1 MLASPSALIWH
12 RLPLDFILRNGA
24 KVAKR
29 AALVTGG
36 SGGIGLAIAR
46 RLAEN
51 GYAVTISARRED
63 KLLKAAE
70 GLADDD
76 LKVEAVV
83 ADLTSEEAV
92 VELVAEHER
101 QWGRLDCLV
110 NNAGIGIGQ
119 SIDQI
124 QARHFDLQIAVNLRA
139 LMVATRES
147 VNLLK
152 RAGEEHGKA
161 LIVNLASLAGVE
173 SPPWLSVYGA
183 TKAAV
188 IGFSKSTQKE
198 LAGTGVAVT
207 ALCPGFVATGMSE
220 FAQEAVPAE
229 EMMQP
234 EDIAEAVSF
243 LLKVSPAC
251 AVPEL
256 IMARPVAGPD
266 SQGM

>member
-1 MLASPSALIWH
+1 M
-12 RLPLDFILRNGA
+12 
-24 KVAKR
+24 AKR

-46 RLAEN
+46 RLAES
-51 GYAVTISARRED
+51 GYAVTISGRREE

-70 GLADDD
+70 GLANDD

-83 ADLTSEEAV
+83 ADVTSEEAV
-92 VELVAEHER
+92 VELVKEHKR

-119 SIDQI
+119 PIDQI
-124 QARHFDLQIAVNLRA
+124 QTKHFDLQVGVNLRA
-139 LMVATRES
+139 LMVGTRES
-147 VNLLK
+147 MGMLK
-152 RAGEEHGKA
+152 KAGEEHGKA
-161 LIVNLASLAGVE
+161 LIVNLASIAGID

-198 LAGTGVAVT
+198 LAGTGVTVT
-207 ALCPGFVATGMSE
+207 ALCPGFVATEMSE
-220 FAQEAVPAE
+220 FAQQAIPAE

-234 EDIAEAVSF
+234 EDLAEAVSF

-266 SQGM
+266 TQGM

>member
-1 MLASPSALIWH
+1 M
-12 RLPLDFILRNGA
+12 
-24 KVAKR
+24 AKR

-46 RLAEN
+46 RLAES
-51 GYAVTISARRED
+51 GYAVTISGRREE
-63 KLLKAAE
+63 KLLRAAE
-70 GLADDD
+70 SLADDD

-83 ADLTSEEAV
+83 ADVTSEEAV
-92 VELVAEHER
+92 VELIAEHKR

-119 SIDQI
+119 TIDQI
-124 QARHFDLQIAVNLRA
+124 QTKHLDLQMAVNLRA

-147 VNLLK
+147 IDLLK
-152 RAGEEHGKA
+152 KAGSEHGKA
-161 LIVNLASLAGVE
+161 LIVNLASIAGIE

-183 TKAAV
+183 TKAAT
-188 IGFSKSTQKE
+188 IAFSRSTQKE
-198 LAGTGVAVT
+198 LTGSGVAVT
-207 ALCPGFVATGMSE
+207 ALCPGFVATDMTE
-220 FAQEAVPAE
+220 FARETVPAE

-234 EDIAEAVSF
+234 GDIAEAVSF

-256 IMARPVAGPD
+256 VMSRPVAGPD
-266 SQGM
+266 TQGM

>member
-1 MLASPSALIWH
+1 M
-12 RLPLDFILRNGA
+12 
-24 KVAKR
+24 AKR

-46 RLAEN
+46 RLAES
-51 GYAVTISARRED
+51 GYAVTISGRREE
-63 KLLKAAE
+63 KLLKAAA

-83 ADLTSEEAV
+83 ADVTSEEAV
-92 VELVAEHER
+92 VELIAEHRR

-119 SIDQI
+119 PIDQI
-124 QARHFDLQIAVNLRA
+124 QAKHLDLQVAVNLRS
-139 LMVATRES
+139 LVLATRES
-147 VNLLK
+147 IDLLK
-152 RAGEEHGKA
+152 KAGEEHGKA

-198 LAGTGVAVT
+198 LSGTGVAVT
-207 ALCPGFVATGMSE
+207 AICPGFVATEMTE
-220 FAQEAVPAE
+220 FVREAVPAD

-234 EDIAEAVSF
+234 GDLAEAVSF
-243 LLKVSPAC
+243 LLSTSPAC

-256 IMARPVAGPD
+256 VMARPVAGPD
-266 SQGM
+266 TQGM

>member
-1 MLASPSALIWH
+1 M
-12 RLPLDFILRNGA
+12 
-24 KVAKR
+24 AKR

-46 RLAEN
+46 RLAET
-51 GYAVTISARRED
+51 GYAVTISGRREE

-83 ADLTSEEAV
+83 ADVTSEDAV
-92 VELVAEHER
+92 VELVAEHKR

-119 SIDQI
+119 PLDQI
-124 QARHFDLQIAVNLRA
+124 QTKHLDLQVAVNLRA

-147 VNLLK
+147 VGMLK
-152 RAGEEHGKA
+152 TAGEEHGKA
-161 LIVNLASLAGVE
+161 LIVNLASIAGIE

-207 ALCPGFVATGMSE
+207 ALCPGFVATEMTE
-220 FAQEAVPAE
+220 FVREAIPAE

-256 IMARPVAGPD
+256 VLSRPVAGVD
-266 SQGM
+266 TQGM

>member
-1 MLASPSALIWH
+1 
-12 RLPLDFILRNGA
+12 
-24 KVAKR
+24 VAKR

-46 RLAEN
+46 RLAES
-51 GYAVTISARRED
+51 GYAVTISGRQED
-63 KLLKAAE
+63 KLLRAAE

-83 ADLTSEEAV
+83 ADVTSEEAV
-92 VELVAEHER
+92 VELVAEHKR

-110 NNAGIGIGQ
+110 NNAGVGIGAP
-119 SIDQI
+119 IDQI
-124 QARHFDLQIAVNLRA
+124 KSKHFDLQVAVNLRA
-139 LMVATRES
+139 LVIATRES
-147 VNLLK
+147 MDMLK
-152 RAGEEHGKA
+152 KAGEEHGKA
-161 LIVNLASLAGVE
+161 LVVNLASLAGIE

-198 LAGTGVAVT
+198 LVNTGVSVT
-207 ALCPGFVATGMSE
+207 AICPGFVATEMSE
-220 FAQEAVPAE
+220 FAQQAVPAE

-234 EDIAEAVSF
+234 EDLSEAVSF

-256 IMARPVAGPD
+256 VLARPVAGPD
-266 SQGM
+266 TQGM

>member
-1 MLASPSALIWH
+1 M
-12 RLPLDFILRNGA
+12 
-24 KVAKR
+24 AKR

-46 RLAEN
+46 RLAES
-51 GYAVTISARRED
+51 GYAVTISGRREE

-83 ADLTSEEAV
+83 ADVTSEEAV
-92 VELVAEHER
+92 VELVAEHQR

-110 NNAGIGIGQ
+110 NNAGIGIGAP
-119 SIDQI
+119 IDQI
-124 QARHFDLQIAVNLRA
+124 QTKHFDLQVAVNLRA
-139 LMVATRES
+139 LVVATRES
-147 VNLLK
+147 MGMLK

-161 LIVNLASLAGVE
+161 LVVNLASLAGVD

-188 IGFSKSTQKE
+188 IGFSRSTQKE
-198 LAGTGVAVT
+198 LVGSGVAVT
-207 ALCPGFVATGMSE
+207 AICPGFVATDMTE
-220 FAQEAVPAE
+220 FAQETVPAE

-234 EDIAEAVSF
+234 EDLAEAVSF

-256 IMARPVAGPD
+256 VMARPVAGPD
-266 SQGM
+266 TQGM

>member
-1 MLASPSALIWH
+1 M
-12 RLPLDFILRNGA
+12 
-24 KVAKR
+24 AKR

-46 RLAEN
+46 RLAES
-51 GYAVTISARRED
+51 GYAVTISGRRED

-70 GLADDD
+70 GLANDD
-76 LKVEAVV
+76 LKIEAVV
-83 ADLTSEEAV
+83 ADVTSEDAV
-92 VELVAEHER
+92 VELVGEHKR

-119 SIDQI
+119 PIDQI
-124 QARHFDLQIAVNLRA
+124 QTKHLDLQLAVNLRA

-147 VNLLK
+147 IGMLK
-152 RAGEEHGKA
+152 KAGEEHGKG
-161 LIVNLASLAGVE
+161 LIVNLASIAGID

-188 IGFSKSTQKE
+188 IGFSKSTQRE
-198 LAGTGVAVT
+198 LVGAGVAVT
-207 ALCPGFVATGMSE
+207 AICPGFVATDMTE
-220 FAQEAVPAE
+220 FVQGSIPPE
-229 EMMQP
+229 EMMKP

-243 LLKVSPAC
+243 LLNVSPAC

-256 IMARPVAGPD
+256 VMARPVAGPET
-266 SQGM
+266 QGM